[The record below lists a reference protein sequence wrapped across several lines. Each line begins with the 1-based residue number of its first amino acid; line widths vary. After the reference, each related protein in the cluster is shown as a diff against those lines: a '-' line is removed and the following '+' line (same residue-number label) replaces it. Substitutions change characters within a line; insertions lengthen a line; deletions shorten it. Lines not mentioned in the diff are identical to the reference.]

1 MLFPLLGVGAQVSV
15 QFGFVETLKKIL
27 KQKYAD
33 EKGNL
38 HWRYSFIS
46 GLFAGIPS
54 ALIVVCNNL
63 YRLLS
68 IIQDSESHST
78 KKKEKDQSKWQPEYS
93 SSMA

>member
-54 ALIVVCNNL
+54 ALIVTPL
-63 YRLLS
+63 
-68 IIQDSESHST
+68 DHSRFRVT
-78 KKKEKDQSKWQPEYS
+78 LNKEKGEGSVK
-93 SSMA
+93 MATRIFQ